1 MKKEFV
7 EPDMEVI
14 NFGEED
20 IITTS
25 NSSQEETENGGDLG
39 DGGLED

>member
-1 MKKEFV
+1 MKKFFV

-14 NFGEED
+14 TFKKED

-25 NSSQEETENGGDLG
+25 GIEENENTDIGS
-39 DGGLED
+39 GGLEE

>member
-25 NSSQEETENGGDLG
+25 SKEETENGDDLG
-39 DGGLED
+39 TGGLED